1 MTSPYVRSSFT
12 TAMGAVAISL
22 ITLLFATDEAAQAD
36 ERTWTV
42 ECGLPLEDGPI
53 LSLLPTGGYTGPWPG
68 DSRRGH
74 FEAKT
79 LNRPHPDGH
88 IITEMWLLSRAIG
101 WWKLKA
107 IWVHPDD
114 LTKLTEGLLEDA
126 SQLSEVRQVI
136 DSPFLSQPVVV
147 RAGDSDAEETVTA
160 QILALLPDASRL
172 RCDTL
177 TE

>member
-1 MTSPYVRSSFT
+1 MTSPHVRSFT

-22 ITLLFATDEAAQAD
+22 IMLVVATGAAAQAG
-36 ERTWTV
+36 ERTWAV
-42 ECGLPLEDGPI
+42 ECGLPLEDNSI
-53 LSLLPTGGYTGPWPG
+53 LALLPTGGYTGTWPG

-79 LNRPHPDGH
+79 VNRPHPDGG
-88 IITEMWLLSRAIG
+88 IVTEMWLLSRAIG

-107 IWVHPDD
+107 MWVHPDD
-114 LTKLTEGLLEDA
+114 LTKLAEGLFDNG
-126 SQLSEVRQVI
+126 SQLSEVRQII
-136 DSPFLSQPVVV
+136 DSPFLSQPAVVP
-147 RAGDSDAEETVTA
+147 AGDSEAEETVTA

-177 TE
+177 SE